1 MQIYANNHHEQNQNK
16 SHGLELWITSFLFG
30 KPIKKKQAMLNML
43 KIMLIFLTL
52 SLERL
57 MRNFFFFFLKRGD
70 FQHFQHISI

>member
-1 MQIYANNHHEQNQNK
+1 
-16 SHGLELWITSFLFG
+16 
-30 KPIKKKQAMLNML
+30 MLNML

>member
-1 MQIYANNHHEQNQNK
+1 MQIYANK
-16 SHGLELWITSFLFG
+16 SWIARGMIWWLGFELWITSFLFG

-57 MRNFFFFFLKRGD
+57 MRNFFFFFFKTG
-70 FQHFQHISI
+70 